1 MKEILKKFK
10 KSRIFSLICILLF
23 IGICF
28 GIGASIAY
36 VQHEANPTD
45 EAVKYFRAFAQQDYE
60 KMYECLYQEKGYY
73 IEKDM
78 YVKEMKNL
86 RERYTIDSYD
96 IKEPATKGGKQS
108 VTVKCKNET
117 SNETKEFVVYIKS
130 VRHGIQ
136 MIPDYYVDIE
146 NMMAKEVDITIP
158 KNDKLQLN
166 GNLIDNNTTD
176 IEEEKDNSKYHFT
189 GILEGKYNVSA
200 SNDIYARNK
209 TITVGGENVEIDLSK
224 EKLTANEKYIKL
236 ITNNGKKIIN
246 QFYKATRNRDAKNK
260 TLQKMFASKKTR
272 KKVSKL
278 VEESQDIIFWPE
290 KRNVDSFKVLDMKI
304 KDLKNTI
311 SYDKKY
317 KHYTIVYTYKYKYVS
332 STDTSLANSYVDKIS
347 GTCSCTLTLVYSAD
361 GNKLTIED
369 VKLKNHNKKN

>member
-1 MKEILKKFK
+1 MKELLKKFK

-224 EKLTANEKYIKL
+224 EKLTANEKYTKL

>member
-166 GNLIDNNTTD
+166 GNLIDKNTTD

-224 EKLTANEKYIKL
+224 EKLTANEKYTKL

-246 QFYKATRNRDAKNK
+246 QFYKATRNRDTKNK

-290 KRNVDSFKVLDMKI
+290 KRNVDNFKVLDMKI

-311 SYDKKY
+311 SYSKKT
-317 KHYTIVYTYKYKYVS
+317 KHYTIVYKYKYKYVS

-347 GTCSCTLTLVYSAD
+347 GTCHCTLTIMYSVD
-361 GNKLTIED
+361 GNKLTVKDI
-369 VKLKNHNKKN
+369 KLKNHNKKN

>member
-224 EKLTANEKYIKL
+224 EKLTANEKYTKL

-246 QFYKATRNRDAKNK
+246 QFYKATRNRDTKNK

-290 KRNVDSFKVLDMKI
+290 KRNVDNFKVLDMKI

-311 SYDKKY
+311 SYSKKT
-317 KHYTIVYTYKYKYVS
+317 KHYTIVYKYKYKYVS

-347 GTCSCTLTLVYSAD
+347 GTCHCTLTIMYSVD
-361 GNKLTIED
+361 GNKLTVKDI
-369 VKLKNHNKKN
+369 KLKNHNKKN

>member
-1 MKEILKKFK
+1 MKAILKKIR

-60 KMYECLYQEKGYY
+60 KMYQCLYQEKGYY

-78 YVKEMKNL
+78 YIREMKKL
-86 RERYTIDSYD
+86 RKEYTIDTYD
-96 IKEPATKGGKQS
+96 IKDPDTIDGRES

-117 SNETKEFVVYIKS
+117 SNETKDFIVFIKS
-130 VRHGIQ
+130 VKEGIQ
-136 MIPDYYVDIE
+136 IIPDYYVDIE
-146 NMMAKEVDITIP
+146 NMMTKEVDITIP

-166 GNLIDNNTTD
+166 GNLIEKNVID
-176 IEEEKDNSKYHFT
+176 IQEVKDNLKYHFK
-189 GILEGKYNVSA
+189 GVLKGKYQVSA
-200 SNDIYARNK
+200 TNNVYARNK
-209 TITVGGENVEIDLSK
+209 TIDISDKKVEVDLTK
-224 EKLTANEKYIKL
+224 EKLTANEKYSRL
-236 ITNNGKKIIN
+236 ITKNGKKFIN
-246 QFYKATRNRDAKNK
+246 QFYKATRKRDAKNK

-272 KKVSKL
+272 SKVSKL

>member
-166 GNLIDNNTTD
+166 GNLIDKNTTE

-224 EKLTANEKYIKL
+224 EKLTANEKYTKL